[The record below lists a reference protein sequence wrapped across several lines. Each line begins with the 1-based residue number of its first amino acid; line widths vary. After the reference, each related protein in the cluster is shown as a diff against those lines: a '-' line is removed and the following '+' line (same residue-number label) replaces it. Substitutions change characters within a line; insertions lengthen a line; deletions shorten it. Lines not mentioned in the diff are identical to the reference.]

1 MTEVS
6 TRTIQTI
13 ATEINGINEQ
23 TQRMFLLNSIEIGR
37 RLTEAKAML
46 PHGEWANWLKE
57 SVSFSQS
64 TANNLMRLFEEYG
77 SDQLSLFG
85 DNMKSQAFGNLTYS
99 QAVALLGVP
108 EEEREEFVRENDV
121 ESMSSRELQK
131 AIKEKK
137 QLEQQLKDAEA
148 KASEAAVAAEQERHE
163 REKLAK
169 EKATLETK
177 SKDHT
182 TIVKQL
188 KQQLKD
194 AQAAGDAEAAGKVQE
209 QLRQSNLEVIA
220 HTARIKELEAEL
232 KKKPAKEIVEKV
244 PDAVEQELA
253 SLRATVAKQAQ
264 SKAVAKFAVFFETL
278 VKNFS
283 DLLDS
288 LEEITDPDEQSKYRG
303 TVKVLINKMSERL

>member
-13 ATEINGINEQ
+13 ATEINSIKDQ
-23 TQRMFLLNSIEIGR
+23 TRRIFLSSSIEIGR
-37 RLTEAKAML
+37 RLVEAKAML
-46 PHGEWANWLKE
+46 PHGEWTGWLKQ

-64 TANNLMRLFEEYG
+64 TANNMMNIFEQYG

-85 DNMKSQAFGNLTYS
+85 DNAKSQAFENLSYS
-99 QAVALLGVP
+99 HAVALLGVP
-108 EEEREEFVRENDV
+108 ENEREQFIEENDV
-121 ESMSSRELQK
+121 ENMSSRELQK
-131 AIKEKK
+131 AIKDKK
-137 QLEQQLKDAEA
+137 QLEKQLKDAEA
-148 KASEAAVAAEQERHE
+148 KAQEAAAAAEQERQE
-163 REKLAK
+163 RKKLVQAQ
-169 EKATLETK
+169 AVLETK
-177 SKDHT
+177 VKDHA
-182 TIVKQL
+182 TIVKKL

-194 AQAAGDAEAAGKVQE
+194 AQAAGDVEAANKAQE

-232 KKKPAKEIVEKV
+232 MKKPAKEIVEKV

-253 SLRATVAKQAQ
+253 SLRATVAKQTQ
-264 SKAVAKFAVFFETL
+264 SKAATKFAVFFETL

-303 TVKVLINKMSERL
+303 TVKVLINKMSERV

>member
-6 TRTIQTI
+6 TRTIHII
-13 ATEINGINEQ
+13 ATEINGIKEQ

-37 RLTEAKAML
+37 RLTEAKSML

-85 DNMKSQAFGNLTYS
+85 DNVKSQAFGNLTYS

-148 KASEAAVAAEQERHE
+148 KAQEAAAAAEQERQE
-163 REKLAK
+163 REKLAR
-169 EKATLETK
+169 EMTILETK
-177 SKDHT
+177 TKDHT

-188 KQQLKD
+188 KQQLKE
-194 AQAAGDAEAAGKVQE
+194 AQDAGDVESANKAQE

-220 HTARIKELEAEL
+220 YTARIKELEAEL
-232 KKKPAKEIVEKV
+232 KKKPVKEIVEKV

-264 SKAVAKFAVFFETL
+264 SKVAAKFTVCFETL
-278 VKNFS
+278 VKNFG
-283 DLLDS
+283 DLLNS
-288 LEEITDPDEQSKYRG
+288 LEEITDPDEQSKYKMA
-303 TVKVLINKMSERL
+303 VKGLINKMSERV

>member
-6 TRTIQTI
+6 TRTIHTI
-13 ATEINGINEQ
+13 TTEINGIKDQ
-23 TQRMFLLNSIEIGR
+23 TQKMFLLNSIEIGR

-46 PHGEWANWLKE
+46 EHGAWASWLKE

-64 TANNLMRLFEEYG
+64 TANNLMRVFEEFG

-85 DNMKSQAFGNLTYS
+85 DNAKSQAFVNLSYS
-99 QAVALLGVP
+99 QAIELLAVP
-108 EEEREEFVRENDV
+108 GEEREQFIAENDV
-121 ESMSSRELQK
+121 ENMSSRELKK

-137 QLEQQLKDAEA
+137 QLEQQLKEAEA
-148 KASEAAVAAEQERHE
+148 KASEAAVAAEQERQE

-169 EKATLETK
+169 ERATLETK
-177 SKDHT
+177 AKDHT

-188 KQQLKD
+188 KQQLKN
-194 AQAAGDAEAAGKVQE
+194 AQATGDVEAANKTQE

-232 KKKPAKEIVEKV
+232 KKKPTKEIVEKV
-244 PDAVEQELA
+244 PDIVEQELA

-264 SKAVAKFAVFFETL
+264 SKAAAKFTVRFDAL
-278 VKNFS
+278 VKSFG
-283 DLLDS
+283 DLLGS
-288 LEEITDPDEQSKYRG
+288 LEEITDPNEQSKYKG
-303 TVKVLINKMSERL
+303 AVKGLIDKMSERL